1 MRFGVVAFLAGWAGL
16 TLVLGRVPWFSRRPL
31 TARLGPYV
39 PTATPSPSQQWL
51 SVQSIRDIVAPLS
64 QAVGNAA
71 SRGLGI
77 SEDLAIRLRRVH
89 SSVSPAEFRVQQ
101 LGWAVIAMATGAA
114 LAIAL
119 RAPLPIAALL
129 LLGAPALAFLVAEQR
144 LATESA
150 AWQRRLF
157 LELPVVSEQLAMLLG
172 AGYSLSA
179 ALSRLSTRGQ
189 GCAARDLARV
199 CQRIRQGVSE
209 TAALR
214 EWAELA
220 NVPAVSRLVPILA
233 FNRETS
239 DLARLVSDEA
249 RSTRR
254 DVHRQLLETME
265 RRGQQVW
272 IPVTVATLIPGAIF
286 LAIPFIE
293 ALQLFAGT

>member
-1 MRFGVVAFLAGWAGL
+1 MRPLVLAFLAAWTGL

-31 TARLGPYV
+31 TDRLGPYV
-39 PTATPSPSQQWL
+39 PTAAPSAPQLWL
-51 SVQSIRDIVAPLS
+51 SVQSVRDIVAPLS

-77 SEDLAIRLRRVH
+77 SEDLAVRLRRIH
-89 SSVSPAEFRVQQ
+89 SSISPAEFRVQQ
-101 LGWAVIAMATGAA
+101 LGWAVIAMAGGATLA
-114 LAIAL
+114 LASQ
-119 RAPLPIAALL
+119 APLLVTGLL
-129 LLGAPALAFLVAEQR
+129 LLGAPALAFLIAEQR
-144 LATESA
+144 LATASA

-179 ALSRLSTRGQ
+179 ALTRLAARGQ
-189 GCAARDLARV
+189 GCAARDLTRV
-199 CQRIRQGVSE
+199 CQRIRQGLSE

-220 NVPAVSRLVPILA
+220 GVPAVSRLVPILA

-249 RSTRR
+249 RATRR
-254 DVHRQLLETME
+254 DVHRELLETME